1 LGVCLLCLFLSDNRA
16 RLFFSFNVLLWRLFF
31 FAAAILHSP
40 EGKSERRL
48 FLSYPGMAALMRKKY
63 PDDCSQTSNSTSK
76 NNPGR
81 KTDWFDPAGLI
92 LADKTGMKMRLL
104 AKFNR
109 PAYIF
114 SSPWL
119 LAAAAGLLIMIVV
132 TFAFHNLRLEERLMT
147 NAMLQ
152 KASTLMRVIHS
163 GSRASF
169 LNDLRKDYWNNEAWT
184 VHVQRV
190 IDHLSEDPDL
200 RFLSLVDAKGK
211 VVAHSDHSRVG
222 ASEPLP
228 EKKGDQTAS
237 EEQPQLAYSIQ
248 PFREYGRVFETVRQF
263 SPAFPVILPTPV
275 RPLREGQPGFFP
287 HSPEE
292 RHPMLKLYPEGI
304 PTSEQYFVVVGL
316 DMKEFDRTLGRL
328 RMQIFMLSLAMLLV
342 GLGGWFSLT
351 AVQGFRISQKTIED
365 IQAYTSLLIAKLPV
379 GVIATDASGRI
390 TTWNQ
395 AIAALI
401 GLGKNAA
408 TGKRPADIL
417 PAPLAD
423 FFQHSDQPDE
433 APKESSVR
441 LTFGARRCELLCHPL
456 VITDSEQQ
464 FMGRVL
470 LISDVTEIRSLE
482 QRMRENERLAAVGRM
497 AGGVAHEVRNPLS
510 SIKGLALLL
519 KNKFPAGSREQDTA
533 DLLIQETER
542 MNRTITEMLSF
553 TRPSALRPGQV
564 DLARLLTRSL
574 ELIRAEAAENG
585 IATALEAP
593 PDLPPVLGDVD
604 RLQQVVMNVLLN
616 AIQAMEQGGRLTVGL
631 GVRAEGRTVELR
643 ISDTGQGIA
652 ADLLPQVFYPYFT
665 TKQGGT
671 GIGLAISQKIIA
683 DHGGSIEMESEP
695 GQGATVIIQ
704 LPVAPLP
711 QA

>member
-1 LGVCLLCLFLSDNRA
+1 M
-16 RLFFSFNVLLWRLFF
+16 
-31 FAAAILHSP
+31 
-40 EGKSERRL
+40 GKSKRRL
-48 FLSYPGMAALMRKKY
+48 FPSYPGVAALMRKKY
-63 PDDCSQTSNSTSK
+63 PDDCSQTSSSASK
-76 NNPGR
+76 SGPGR
-81 KTDWFDPAGLI
+81 KTPWFDPAGLI

-104 AKFNR
+104 KKFNR

-169 LNDLRKDYWNNEAWT
+169 LNDLRKDYWNNESWT

-211 VVAHSDHSRVG
+211 VIAHSDHARVG
-222 ASEPLP
+222 ANEPLP
-228 EKKGDQTAS
+228 EKKGNQTAS
-237 EEQPQLAYSIQ
+237 EEQPQMAYSIQ
-248 PFREYGRVFETVRQF
+248 ALREYGRVFETVRQF
-263 SPAFPVILPTPV
+263 SPAFPAIMPTPM
-275 RPLREGQPGFFP
+275 RPLREGQPGFFL
-287 HSPEE
+287 HEHEE
-292 RHPMLKLYPEGI
+292 RRPMLRLYPEGI

-342 GLGGWFSLT
+342 GLGGWFSLS

-379 GVIATDASGRI
+379 GVIATDAAGRI

-395 AIAALI
+395 AIADLL
-401 GLGKNAA
+401 GLGRSAA
-408 TGKRPADIL
+408 AGKRPTEVL
-417 PAPLAD
+417 PEPLAA
-423 FFQHSDQPDE
+423 FFQPSDQPDDE
-433 APKESSVR
+433 PAAAPRESSVR
-441 LTFGARRCELLCHPL
+441 LTVGARRCELLCHPL
-456 VITDSEQQ
+456 TITDSEQQ

-553 TRPSALRPGQV
+553 TRPSALHLGRV
-564 DLARLLTRSL
+564 DLGRLLTRSL
-574 ELIRAEAAENG
+574 DLIRAEAAENG
-585 IATALEAP
+585 IATVLEAQ
-593 PDLPPVLGDVD
+593 PDLPSVLGDVD

-616 AIQAMEQGGRLTVGL
+616 AIQAMEQGGKLTVAL
-631 GVRAEGRTVELR
+631 SARAEGRTVELR
-643 ISDTGQGIA
+643 ISDTGQGIE

-683 DHGGSIEMESEP
+683 DHGGSIEMESEL

-704 LPVAPLP
+704 LPAAALP
-711 QA
+711 PA